1 MTTRITQQEF
11 DKLRDID
18 KIMIHTS
25 VSHRSIQTSLLL
37 LIGVIAGL
45 FSIHNLFLFNIFSTI
60 FFFIIE
66 FGFICLGVFLDSKT
80 YNIIHSRFFDSDGKV
95 KESYL
100 KKYKIKN

>member
-1 MTTRITQQEF
+1 MKITQQEF

-18 KIMIHTS
+18 KIRINS
-25 VSHRSIQTSLLL
+25 SISRITVQSSMLIM
-37 LIGVIAGL
+37 IGVIAGL
-45 FSIHNLFLFNIFSTI
+45 FSIHNLFLFNIISML

-66 FGFICLGVFLDSKT
+66 FSCIWIGVYSADKH
-80 YNIIHSRFFDSDGKV
+80 IKRIHVIYFDENGKV